1 MPLYTPVFEAMEAGD
16 RARAEVRT
24 RLLPPCRRSDSPA
37 DLVPLTRRKTHQELE
52 EYIGKSRGVCAAINT
67 ELGVVPPA
75 SDTAVYS
82 ITAQKAL
89 ASHVGEGNLGPCR
102 LPLTSAH
109 HLPPPPC
116 PLPPACRLP
125 PAACPDRNPWAKLRT
140 HAPHDA

>member
-1 MPLYTPVFEAMEAGD
+1 M
-16 RARAEVRT
+16 
-24 RLLPPCRRSDSPA
+24 
-37 DLVPLTRRKTHQELE
+37 E

-109 HLPPPPC
+109 HLPPPGCRMPRSYLRKA
-116 PLPPACRLP
+116 LP
-125 PAACPDRNPWAKLRT
+125 
-140 HAPHDA
+140 

>member
-1 MPLYTPVFEAMEAGD
+1 M
-16 RARAEVRT
+16 
-24 RLLPPCRRSDSPA
+24 
-37 DLVPLTRRKTHQELE
+37 E

-109 HLPPPPC
+109 HHRPSYSTPTS
-116 PLPPACRLP
+116 RLP
-125 PAACPDRNPWAKLRT
+125 NAPTATPAQSSLGPTPPTTPDCLST
-140 HAPHDA
+140 APEPG

>member
-1 MPLYTPVFEAMEAGD
+1 MRAPRSEPD
-16 RARAEVRT
+16 RSP
-24 RLLPPCRRSDSPA
+24 LPPCRRSDSPA

-109 HLPPPPC
+109 HRPSYSTPTS
-116 PLPPACRLP
+116 RLP
-125 PAACPDRNPWAKLRT
+125 PAKHSDHALRRRRGLIKARMQWET
-140 HAPHDA
+140 RVHHTYTTCALY

>member
-1 MPLYTPVFEAMEAGD
+1 MP
-16 RARAEVRT
+16 
-24 RLLPPCRRSDSPA
+24 RRP
-37 DLVPLTRRKTHQELE
+37 QELE
-52 EYIGKSRGVCAAINT
+52 DYIGKSRGVCAAINT

-109 HLPPPPC
+109 LAVTSRV
-116 PLPPACRLP
+116 PA
-125 PAACPDRNPWAKLRT
+125 AACPDRT
-140 HAPHDA
+140 